1 MNNANR
7 IVEKE
12 YKINEA
18 VLVTYYT
25 LDCLHKRLYTNYP
38 NDINDEIIALISHLE
53 NILWSDQ
60 ENDFPNCD
68 IEDSNFFER
77 VQFAVPTINKD

>member
-1 MNNANR
+1 MNSANR

-12 YKINEA
+12 YMINEA
-18 VLVTYYT
+18 ILVTYYT
-25 LDCLHKRLYTNYP
+25 LDSLHRRLYTNYP
-38 NDINDEIIALISHLE
+38 NDINDEVVALIKHLE

-60 ENDFPNCD
+60 ENDYANCD

-77 VQFAVPTINKD
+77 VQFVIPTIKKD